1 MPNVVDVAYELKCN
15 VWRGERRLQLELRAI
30 REHTDRVKLCFGTQS
45 YIANRKLSGDS
56 SESTMFSVTNP
67 DGDCLEAEID
77 SRQMLLCR
85 DRRATHSGV
94 QTLLEEAS
102 LALGLR
108 T

>member
-1 MPNVVDVAYELKCN
+1 
-15 VWRGERRLQLELRAI
+15 
-30 REHTDRVKLCFGTQS
+30 
-45 YIANRKLSGDS
+45 
-56 SESTMFSVTNP
+56 MFSVTNP

-94 QTLLEEAS
+94 QNLLEEAS